1 MFMTYMRT
9 KFVLDRQKRQI
20 CLSSLCLSQVLD
32 KKNVWGKN
40 TRCDVY
46 LNHLLVLWSRRN
58 YNIFRLKSQ
67 WRVSSWLLWRL
78 RVSLRVCFVLK
89 LFSHT
94 SSPVLLLTQMRNGIS
109 RGDEMMSTVF
119 LLNSVS
125 YFSTLLTE
133 CYQCINCTQRST
145 AM

>member
-1 MFMTYMRT
+1 MRT

-20 CLSSLCLSQVLD
+20 CLSSLCLPQVLIRHEKCL
-32 KKNVWGKN
+32 KKNI
-40 TRCDVY
+40 RCEAY
-46 LNHLLVLWSRRN
+46 LIYLLDLWSRRN